1 MADSL
6 EGGPS
11 PSSSFPSFGPFQGHA
26 SIALAVAIIP
36 PILTI
41 TLGKSEIWGDLF
53 TMFLVAYYLHFII
66 SVPHDLYNKSR
77 ERSFQSQVLEST
89 LASSTSHPSSAS
101 TATSPLS
108 VDRARKAASTE
119 LSRLQI
125 AYLLFYLFSP
135 IIAGL
140 AFKFAK
146 DKLFSATGPIVQQ
159 LNAGLFVFVAALRP
173 LGHVVDLLRER
184 TLFLRKEAAMPVTE
198 VDLLLRR
205 MGDLERAM
213 ETLRAQMSTKEEVN
227 LIKEMVVEPSLDRL
241 ARTVRKVERRE
252 SVKDDVAEQ
261 RFRELERRVME
272 AEERVRTLNET
283 ADAMKEI
290 QDTRRDPDGMAG
302 GRWIGS
308 VVRKV
313 VWMGNLVL
321 LPWRVIGRA
330 VRLLSGAPA
339 GQRLVTGFGKP
350 MIEGGHGI

>member
-77 ERSFQSQVLEST
+77 ERSFRSQVLEST

-159 LNAGLFVFVAALRP
+159 LNAGLFVF
-173 LGHVVDLLRER
+173 
-184 TLFLRKEAAMPVTE
+184 
-198 VDLLLRR
+198 
-205 MGDLERAM
+205 
-213 ETLRAQMSTKEEVN
+213 
-227 LIKEMVVEPSLDRL
+227 
-241 ARTVRKVERRE
+241 
-252 SVKDDVAEQ
+252 
-261 RFRELERRVME
+261 VME